1 MQNQWIYG
9 VLQKQAG
16 IIIPARSKYNPIDK
30 LTIENVVNK
39 QESIAFVWHKIV
51 DEVAVVIKDEPML
64 ANFLQTTVL
73 DHRNMGESLG
83 FHLASKLSNRAIPFA
98 TLLPLF
104 NEIFASEQVLYAASR
119 DIQATVD
126 RDSACSV
133 YSTPFLYF
141 KGFFALQA
149 YRITHQLWHRG
160 NQSLALMLQHSISTH
175 FAVDIHPAAKIGSGI
190 LIDHA
195 TGLVIGETAVVE
207 DSVSIMQSVTLG
219 GTGKES
225 GDRHPKIRKNVL
237 LGPGAKVLG
246 NIEVAEG
253 SMVAASSVVLK
264 SVPAH
269 SIIAGVPAEVVGKAD
284 VDKPSKV
291 MNHYFKS

>member
-1 MQNQWIYG
+1 MIYG

-16 IIIPARSKYNPIDK
+16 IITQARSKYNPSDK
-30 LTIENVVNK
+30 LTTENTVNK
-39 QESIAFVWHKIV
+39 QESIAFVWQNIV
-51 DEVAVVIKDEPML
+51 NEVSLVLKDEPML

-73 DHRNMGESLG
+73 DHNNMGESLS
-83 FHLASKLSNRAIPFA
+83 FHLASKLSNQAIPFA
-98 TLLPLF
+98 TLRPLF
-104 NEIFASEQVLYAASR
+104 NEIFANEQILYAASR

-141 KGFFALQA
+141 KGFLALQA
-149 YRITHQLWHRG
+149 YRVTHQLWQRG

-269 SIIAGVPAEVVGKAD
+269 SVIAGVPAEVVGKAD

-291 MNHYFKS
+291 MNHYFKPC

>member
-1 MQNQWIYG
+1 MNKPQ
-9 VLQKQAG
+9 
-16 IIIPARSKYNPIDK
+16 SIDLIWK
-30 LTIENVVNK
+30 
-39 QESIAFVWHKIV
+39 KIV
-51 DEVAVVIKDEPML
+51 DETIIAVKQEPIL
-64 ANFLQTTVL
+64 QQFLQSTVL
-73 DHRNMGESLG
+73 DHSCMGESLSY
-83 FHLASKLSNRAIPFA
+83 HLANKLANHA
-98 TLLPLF
+98 LPL
-104 NEIFASEQVLYAASR
+104 EMLQPLMQKVFANQQILSATAK

-141 KGFFALQA
+141 KGFLALQA
-149 YRITHQLWHRG
+149 YRATHSLWQNGSH
-160 NQSLALMLQHSISTH
+160 SLALMLQHSISTQ

-195 TGLVIGETAVVE
+195 TGLVIGETAVIE

-225 GDRHPKIRKNVL
+225 GDRHPKIRQGVL
-237 LGPGAKVLG
+237 LGPGAKILG
-246 NIEVAEG
+246 NIDIGEG

-269 SIIAGVPAEVVGKAD
+269 SIVAGVPAEVVGKAD
-284 VDKPSKV
+284 VNEPSKA
-291 MNHYFKS
+291 MNHYFKPC

>member
-1 MQNQWIYG
+1 M
-9 VLQKQAG
+9 G
-16 IIIPARSKYNPIDK
+16 IP
-30 LTIENVVNK
+30 VNK
-39 QESIAFVWHKIV
+39 QQSIDNIWQNII
-51 DEVAVVIKDEPML
+51 DETTIAHNQEPL
-64 ANFLQTTVL
+64 LQSFLQSTVL
-73 DHRNMGESLG
+73 EHNSMGDSLSY
-83 FHLASKLSNRAIPFA
+83 HLATKLSNHA
-98 TLLPLF
+98 LPLRLLTPLMR
-104 NEIFASEQVLYAASR
+104 EAFASEDILYAISR

-141 KGFFALQA
+141 KGFLALQA
-149 YRITHQLWHRG
+149 YRVTHSLWLKG

-175 FAVDIHPAAKIGSGI
+175 FAVDIHPAAKIGAGI

-225 GDRHPKIRKNVL
+225 GDRHPKIRKGVL
-237 LGPGAKVLG
+237 LGPGAKILG
-246 NIEVAEG
+246 NIDIGEG
-253 SMVAASSVVLK
+253 TMVAASSVVLK

-269 SIIAGVPAEVVGKAD
+269 SIVAGVPAEVVGKAD
-284 VDKPSKV
+284 DNEPSKA
-291 MNHYFKS
+291 MNHYFKPC

>member
-1 MQNQWIYG
+1 
-9 VLQKQAG
+9 
-16 IIIPARSKYNPIDK
+16 
-30 LTIENVVNK
+30 
-39 QESIAFVWHKIV
+39 
-51 DEVAVVIKDEPML
+51 L
-64 ANFLQTTVL
+64 ANK
-73 DHRNMGESLG
+73 
-83 FHLASKLSNRAIPFA
+83 LANHA
-98 TLLPLF
+98 LPL
-104 NEIFASEQVLYAASR
+104 EILRPLMQKGFADKQILSATAK

-133 YSTPFLYF
+133 FSTPFLYF
-141 KGFFALQA
+141 KGFLALQA
-149 YRITHQLWHRG
+149 YRVTHSLWQQAH
-160 NQSLALMLQHSISTH
+160 QSLALMLQHSISTH

-225 GDRHPKIRKNVL
+225 GDRHPKIRQGVL
-237 LGPGAKVLG
+237 LGPGAKILG
-246 NIEVAEG
+246 NIDIGEG

-269 SIIAGVPAEVVGKAD
+269 SIVAGVPAEVVGKAD
-284 VDKPSKV
+284 ANEPSKA
-291 MNHYFKS
+291 MNHYFKSC

>member
-1 MQNQWIYG
+1 MNKPQ
-9 VLQKQAG
+9 
-16 IIIPARSKYNPIDK
+16 SIDV
-30 LTIENVVNK
+30 IW
-39 QESIAFVWHKIV
+39 QKIV
-51 DEVAVVIKDEPML
+51 DETATALAQEPL
-64 ANFLQTTVL
+64 LRQFLQATVL
-73 DHRNMGESLG
+73 DHSSMAESLSY
-83 FHLASKLSNRAIPFA
+83 HLANKLANHALPADLLQSVMLDIFNDRQTLNA
-98 TLLPLF
+98 TAQDL
-104 NEIFASEQVLYAASR
+104 
-119 DIQATVD
+119 QATVD

-133 YSTPFLYF
+133 FSTPFLYF
-141 KGFFALQA
+141 KGFLALQA
-149 YRITHQLWHRG
+149 YRVTHSLWQRG

-225 GDRHPKIRKNVL
+225 GDRHPKIRQGVL
-237 LGPGAKVLG
+237 LGPGAKILG
-246 NIEVAEG
+246 NIDIGEG

-284 VDKPSKV
+284 VNEPSKV
-291 MNHYFKS
+291 MNHYFKPC

>member
-1 MQNQWIYG
+1 MDKPVNRQQSIDTIWQKIIDETTIALNQEPI
-9 VLQKQAG
+9 LQ
-16 IIIPARSKYNPIDK
+16 R
-30 LTIENVVNK
+30 
-39 QESIAFVWHKIV
+39 
-51 DEVAVVIKDEPML
+51 
-64 ANFLQTTVL
+64 FLQSTVL
-73 DHRNMGESLG
+73 DHSSMGDSLS
-83 FHLASKLSNRAIPFA
+83 FHLANKLANHALPL
-98 TLLPLF
+98 TLLQSLMK
-104 NEIFASEQVLYAASR
+104 EAFASEDILFATTR

-141 KGFFALQA
+141 KGFLALQA
-149 YRITHQLWHRG
+149 YRVANSLWLNG

-195 TGLVIGETAVVE
+195 TGLVIGETAVIE

-225 GDRHPKIRKNVL
+225 GDRHPKIRKGVL
-237 LGPGAKVLG
+237 LGPGAKILG
-246 NIEVAEG
+246 NIEIGEG
-253 SMVAASSVVLK
+253 AMVAASSVVLK

-269 SIIAGVPAEVVGKAD
+269 SIIAGVPAEVVGKAND
-284 VDKPSKV
+284 NEPSKA
-291 MNHYFKS
+291 MNHYFKPC

>member
-1 MQNQWIYG
+1 MDIQVN
-9 VLQKQAG
+9 QKQ
-16 IIIPARSKYNPIDK
+16 SID
-30 LTIENVVNK
+30 LIW
-39 QESIAFVWHKIV
+39 QKIV
-51 DEVAVVIKDEPML
+51 TETIIALEKEPIL
-64 ANFLQTTVL
+64 QSFLQSTVL
-73 DHRNMGESLG
+73 DHSSLAESLS
-83 FHLASKLSNRAIPFA
+83 FHLTNKLSNHALPFE
-98 TLLPLF
+98 LLQPLMHQAF
-104 NEIFASEQVLYAASR
+104 NQEKLLFAVSR

-141 KGFFALQA
+141 KGFLALQA
-149 YRITHQLWHRG
+149 YRVTHSLWLKG

-175 FAVDIHPAAKIGSGI
+175 FAVDIHPAATIGSGI

-225 GDRHPKIRKNVL
+225 GDRHPKIRKGVL
-237 LGPGAKVLG
+237 LGPGAKILG
-246 NIEVAEG
+246 NIDIGEG
-253 SMVAASSVVLK
+253 TMVAASSVVLK

-269 SIIAGVPAEVVGKAD
+269 SIIAGVPAEVVGKAND
-284 VDKPSKV
+284 NEPSKA
-291 MNHYFKS
+291 MNHYFKPC

>member
-1 MQNQWIYG
+1 M
-9 VLQKQAG
+9 
-16 IIIPARSKYNPIDK
+16 
-30 LTIENVVNK
+30 NK
-39 QESIAFVWHKIV
+39 QESIAFIWQKIV
-51 DEVAVVIKDEPML
+51 DEVTIASRDEPML
-64 ANFLQTTVL
+64 AKFLQTTVL
-73 DHRNMGESLG
+73 DHSSMGDSLS
-83 FHLASKLSNRAIPFA
+83 FHLASKLSTQALPFEK
-98 TLLPLF
+98 LQPLF
-104 NEIFASEQVLYAASR
+104 SQVFKNEEVLYASSR

-141 KGFFALQA
+141 KGFLALQA
-149 YRITHQLWHRG
+149 YRITHQLWEKG
-160 NQSLALMLQHSISTH
+160 SQSLALLLQHGISTH

-291 MNHYFKS
+291 MNHYFKLC